1 MDISNLTGQFLIA
14 VPSLLDPN
22 FARTVV
28 LLCRH
33 DADGAMGLVVNR
45 HSGIGMDRVLRG
57 IGLDGR
63 GWEGEPV
70 HYGGPVEPERGFVLH
85 TRNPIRASASSAV
98 FESSLKVTD
107 EIVLTI
113 SQDVIRRIAGGRGPE
128 KALVA
133 LGYAGWAPGQL
144 EAEIV
149 SDGWLIAPPDPIVI
163 FDVPIGKRWDT
174 AVRNLGID
182 PARLVASRG
191 NA

>member
-1 MDISNLTGQFLIA
+1 MDIANLTGQFLIA

-45 HSGIGMDRVLRG
+45 HSGIGMDRVLRE

-113 SQDVIRRIAGGRGPE
+113 SQDVIRRIAGGRGP
-128 KALVA
+128 KRPS
-133 LGYAGWAPGQL
+133 W
-144 EAEIV
+144 
-149 SDGWLIAPPDPIVI
+149 
-163 FDVPIGKRWDT
+163 RWDT
-174 AVRNLGID
+174 
-182 PARLVASRG
+182 PAGPRA
-191 NA
+191 N